1 MKPRTANPLV
11 AVVGGSGAGKTW
23 LADHLQT
30 AVGNGVGRLS
40 LDDFYRDRSHLS
52 PSQRQKINYDH
63 PRAIDWP
70 LFEKSLK
77 ACRAG
82 RSIPVPRYDFTTHTR
97 LPGRQT
103 FHPKPLNIVEGLWL
117 LLRPSV
123 RSLFALRIFIDCSV
137 RMRLARRLARDAAER
152 GRSRESVRKQ
162 FWETVAPMHERYVAP
177 QRLWAHVVVESP
189 PAPDRVRQ
197 LTDLLR
203 TLKNSGR
210 KA

>member
-30 AVGNGVGRLS
+30 AVGNGAGRLS

-82 RSIPVPRYDFTTHTR
+82 RSIPVPR
-97 LPGRQT
+97 
-103 FHPKPLNIVEGLWL
+103 K
-117 LLRPSV
+117 
-123 RSLFALRIFIDCSV
+123 A
-137 RMRLARRLARDAAER
+137 DAVTCAMTATPEAIWVTM
-152 GRSRESVRKQ
+152 GKTQ
-162 FWETVAPMHERYVAP
+162 C
-177 QRLWAHVVVESP
+177 
-189 PAPDRVRQ
+189 
-197 LTDLLR
+197 
-203 TLKNSGR
+203 
-210 KA
+210 

>member
-30 AVGNGVGRLS
+30 AVGNGAGRLS

-70 LFEKSLK
+70 LFEKLLK

-82 RSIPVPRYDFTTHTR
+82 RSIPVPCYDFTTHPR
-97 LPGRQT
+97 LPRRLI
-103 FHPKPLNIVEGLWL
+103 FHPWL
-117 LLRPSV
+117 LTILV
-123 RSLFALRIFIDCSV
+123 GV
-137 RMRLARRLARDAAER
+137 M
-152 GRSRESVRKQ
+152 
-162 FWETVAPMHERYVAP
+162 
-177 QRLWAHVVVESP
+177 
-189 PAPDRVRQ
+189 
-197 LTDLLR
+197 
-203 TLKNSGR
+203 
-210 KA
+210 